1 MLSDP
6 HLPSWPGADD
16 RIVVE
21 EMLRD
26 NLSEHW
32 YDCREFVRKQVHKK
46 AGSNAQQDRDDIVQD
61 VMGHVYRSLATFRFR
76 CRFTT
81 WLITI
86 INHCI
91 IDGYRK
97 AQRSEQTPISSI
109 FAGDPYETSEQE
121 AEMHHASVIEVE
133 EHCILRD
140 QLEVGMKALRE
151 YAETHAHVERNTI
164 ILSMV
169 ILEGRSIEDA
179 AKAARCSPAVA
190 GYVVRQAQWYARR
203 KRDQNR

>member
-32 YDCREFVRKQVHKK
+32 YECREFVKKQVHKK
-46 AGSNAQQDRDDIVQD
+46 AGSNAQQGRDDIVQD

-97 AQRSEQTPISSI
+97 GQRTELTPLSSI
-109 FAGDPYETSEQE
+109 FAGDPYEASEQE
-121 AEMHHASVIEVE
+121 AEMHHASVSEVE
-133 EHCILRD
+133 ENCILRD

-151 YAETHAHVERNTI
+151 YAETHANTERNRK
-164 ILSMV
+164 ILDMV
-169 ILEGRSIEDA
+169 ILQGHSLEE
-179 AKAARCSPAVA
+179 AARVVGCSPAVA
-190 GYVVRQAQWYARR
+190 GYVVRQAQRYARQ
-203 KRDQNR
+203 KRDQRK